1 MNKTFPPEFCELMI
15 QYRDTAASLG
25 DDHPLARR
33 LLLLAIKTAPAWF
46 LDQMHDMARSMGVL
60 PEAFG
65 CDGSGQRFYA
75 LDDVAANLGMTADE
89 AVQKM
94 TMLKVDAVAAGLPHM
109 LQAADLGDLHRL
121 H

>member
-1 MNKTFPPEFCELMI
+1 MNKTFPPECSELMT
-15 QYRDTAASLG
+15 QYRDTAVGLG

-33 LLLLAIKTAPAWF
+33 LLMLAIQAAPAWF
-46 LDQMHDMARSMGVL
+46 LDQMHDMARSMGLL

-75 LDDVAANLGMTADE
+75 LDDVAAKLGMTADE
-89 AVQKM
+89 ASHQM
-94 TMLKVDAVAAGLPHM
+94 TMLKADAVATGLPDM
-109 LQAADLGDLHRL
+109 LLSADQGDLHRL